1 VTDWSKEVWD
11 EPDPARLQT
20 ALRLLR
26 LACEPG
32 ATVADLGCLHGAY
45 AVEFARQGYRTTGIE
60 ARPVNLAKCRQRAA
74 EVKLDGL
81 SFVQDDV
88 RNIDSHGTFD
98 AVFCCGILYHLDEPA
113 KFLRTLGQVTNRL
126 LIVQTHFAITANADN
141 EGHDGHWYEETGGA
155 GNPWAS
161 WGNERSFWLTKRDLM
176 LATQEAGFDLVFEC
190 HDYLQDICGV
200 PSRVMYAAVK
210 L

>member
-1 VTDWSKEVWD
+1 MNDWSKEVWD

-20 ALRLLR
+20 ALRLLK
-26 LACEPG
+26 LACQPG

-45 AVEFARQGYRTTGIE
+45 AVEFARQGYQTTGIE
-60 ARPVNLAKCRQRAA
+60 ARAVNLAKCRQRAA
-74 EVKLDGL
+74 EVDLDGL
-81 SFVQDDV
+81 QFVQDDV
-88 RNIDSHGTFD
+88 RNLASHGTFD

-113 KFLRTLGQVTNRL
+113 KFLRTLGQVTNKL

-161 WGNERSFWLTKRDLM
+161 WGNDRSFWLTKRDLM